1 MTFLQNNYE
10 RETAGSQYLKL
21 QPNESATI
29 RIISKAVEGLETWID
44 NKPVRW
50 LFDGEMPK
58 KAYKSEDKVRPFAA
72 FNVWHYEE
80 SKFKIYCCATRSI
93 LQELTTVAVSRDSK
107 YKVASNGERLIE
119 SAIQLIEEIY
129 KNYEA
134 DTAGDLERRLINS
147 IRNRDTKRFRVGIK
161 RATQK

>member
-1 MTFLQNNYE
+1 M
-10 RETAGSQYLKL
+10 
-21 QPNESATI
+21 
-29 RIISKAVEGLETWID
+29 
-44 NKPVRW
+44 
-50 LFDGEMPK
+50 K
-58 KAYKSEDKVRPFAA
+58 KR
-72 FNVWHYEE
+72 
-80 SKFKIYCCATRSI
+80 TRSI